1 MLTLLEMIMIGALTG
16 PFFLA
21 AACGILLA
29 LWSLIFVGH
38 VGGEVACKTRVL

>member
-1 MLTLLEMIMIGALTG
+1 MLTLLEMIIIGALTG

-29 LWSLIFVGH
+29 LWSVIFIGR
-38 VGGEVACKTRVL
+38 VGGGVARRTRVL